1 MTSIAEN
8 NREKDLSQDEK
19 TQTKTLR
26 NKTSFAENNNQ
37 EKTYVETRSGIRM
50 KRHK

>member
-1 MTSIAEN
+1 MKRHKQKTLRIETSIAEN

-37 EKTYVETRSGIRM
+37 EID
-50 KRHK
+50 